1 METLIGSVITFLVL
15 AFLIVFLSGEVHPR
29 NQTIKVWL
37 LTGLAI
43 PVGFL
48 LLAGIV
54 EIIY

>member
-1 METLIGSVITFLVL
+1 MEALFGGIATFLVL
-15 AFLIVFLSGEVHPR
+15 AFLVVFLSGEVHPR

-43 PVGFL
+43 PIGFL
-48 LLAGIV
+48 LLTGIV